1 MPGHFAERIDDVAR
15 FHGAHRDGGKQRIE
29 LEEVFLV
36 DEKRVPVGARLLRIA
51 DRSRDVQAR
60 ESAAQ
65 NQETLLLHRSRIP
78 YGVGMPEPKRERPW
92 LALAAWVLYA
102 FLVAATVIL
111 ASTTIRLRKELAAA
125 NERIA
130 NLTRDMSIE
139 RGWAAT
145 LVSPSARVSKFTLTP
160 SADAAL
166 RGRATVD
173 PATRRAVVVFENAIA
188 PSGHTFVVWAL
199 HGSTP
204 VSLGAVRPDAKGRA
218 VLRVEDV
225 GDPTTLTALTVSL
238 EADAAPV
245 SEPTGPILMIGSF
258 GD

>member
-1 MPGHFAERIDDVAR
+1 
-15 FHGAHRDGGKQRIE
+15 
-29 LEEVFLV
+29 
-36 DEKRVPVGARLLRIA
+36 
-51 DRSRDVQAR
+51 
-60 ESAAQ
+60 
-65 NQETLLLHRSRIP
+65 
-78 YGVGMPEPKRERPW
+78 MPEPKRAEPW
-92 LALAAWVLYA
+92 RALAAWVLYA
-102 FLVAATVIL
+102 FLVVATVIL
-111 ASTTIRLRKELAAA
+111 ASTTIKLRKELLAA

-130 NLTRDMSIE
+130 ILTRDMGAE
-139 RGWAAT
+139 RAWAAT
-145 LVSPSARVSKFTLTP
+145 LSSPSARVSNFTLTP

-173 PATRRAVVVFENAIA
+173 PKTHRAVVVFENAIA
-188 PSGHTFVVWAL
+188 PAGHAFVVWAL

-204 VSLGAVRPDAKGRA
+204 VSLGAVRPDQNGRG

-245 SEPTGPILMIGSF
+245 TEPAGPILMIGSF